1 MKIIRKL
8 ALGLCVVATTQV
20 TMAADSGFNLETVN
34 PEADRMALQNYFKS
48 RFPQAEIADYVNG
61 IYAVDADSR
70 AQWEELEEFP
80 PYEFAVEEGE
90 TLFNTPFAN
99 GKGYADCFDNGGIG
113 IRQNFPYWDKAT
125 GAVKTLEQEIN
136 ECREANGE
144 TPLKWSK
151 GPIAKIS
158 AYMAWTSRDKVINIE
173 IPQDDPRAMAA
184 YLDGKKFFYT
194 KRGQLNLS
202 CANCHVQ
209 GTNIRIRADLPSPQ
223 LGHTTHF
230 PVFRSKWGELGT
242 LHRRYKGCH
251 KDSRSKPADVQTT
264 AFRNLEYFQSYMN
277 NGLVVNGPGARK

>member
-1 MKIIRKL
+1 MKIIKKL
-8 ALGLCVVATTQV
+8 ALGLSVAAAAQITL
-20 TMAADSGFNLETVN
+20 AADSGFDLKTVN
-34 PEADRMALQNYFKS
+34 PEADRIALQNYFTS
-48 RFPQAEIADYVNG
+48 RFPKSEVSDYVNG

-70 AQWEELEEFP
+70 EQWMEIEEFP

-99 GKGYADCFDNGGIG
+99 GKGYADCFENGGVG
-113 IRQNFPYWDKAT
+113 IRQNYPYWSKEEGT
-125 GAVKTLEQEIN
+125 VKTLEMEIN

-144 TPLKWSK
+144 KSLKWSK
-151 GPIAKIS
+151 GTIAKVS
-158 AYMAWTSRDKVINIE
+158 AYMAWTSRDKAIKIE
-173 IPQDDPRAMAA
+173 IPEDDSRAMAA
-184 YLDGKKFFYT
+184 YLEGKKFFYT

-209 GTNIRIRADLPSPQ
+209 GSNIRIRADLPSPQ

-251 KDSRSKPADVQTT
+251 KDSRSKPTSPQTEVY
-264 AFRNLEYFQSYMN
+264 RNLEYFQSYMN
-277 NGLVVNGPGARK
+277 NGLVINGPGARK